1 MEVLSQIAA
10 ILQDA
15 VDKIEV
21 IEAGDFSPRK
31 YQIVSALQRQVTQI
45 RTNIGDD
52 PLNSVAPEFP
62 PLVLKKDLAGG
73 ISEVV
78 NAKVSDFEDR
88 SEQKP
93 IHQIFKTPQEVE
105 ADELN
110 ATLEILVPQFPF
122 TDNTALR
129 ETYSDLEIQGVAKKV
144 GAPVPEVVN
153 LDAIQGIKDFIA
165 KKEEIRKAGEL
176 DKTPAENTGDEVV
189 DGAKTET
196 PASKGKGKNN
206 NGK

>member
-144 GAPVPEVVN
+144 GMPVIPDKID
-153 LDAIQGIKDFIA
+153 LDAIQSIKDFMA

-176 DKTPAENTGDEVV
+176 DKGATDE
-189 DGAKTET
+189 KTSDQT
-196 PASKGKGKNN
+196 TANKSTKKAGK
-206 NGK
+206 